1 MAIQNS
7 INTNL
12 AAFVALQNLNTINTR
27 LDTVQNRV
35 STGLKVNSAVDD
47 ASNFAIAQG
56 TRSVLKAFEAVSQ
69 GISNAKGITSVTLS
83 GATSISDLLGDIQ
96 KKITE
101 GQNAGNTTEQ
111 QQILNA
117 DFVNLVTQINTFV
130 TNSTYNGRNLLSH
143 LSTSI
148 NVIANVDGTTLT
160 IRSNSAFAQQ
170 SANLGAQNLSSTIG
184 AFKALSALFNA
195 QAMINQVLGNLG
207 ADTRTLNNQDEFLS
221 KLTDA
226 TKEGLG
232 AIVDADMAKESA
244 KLQALQVQQQLSVQT
259 LGIANQRPQT
269 LLSLFRG

>member
-1 MAIQNS
+1 MPIQNS
-7 INTNL
+7 INTNIG
-12 AAFVALQNLNTINTR
+12 AFVALQNLNAVNSR

-35 STGLKVNSAVDD
+35 STGLKVNNAVDD
-47 ASNFAIAQG
+47 ASSFAIAQG
-56 TRSVLKAFEAVSQ
+56 VRGNLKAFEAVSQ
-69 GISNAKGITSVTLS
+69 GLANGRGVAAVTLA
-83 GATSISDLLGDIQ
+83 GATAISDLLGDIQ

-117 DFVNLVTQINTFV
+117 DFLNLVSQINTFV
-130 TNSTYNGRNLLSH
+130 TNATYNGRNLLSH

-195 QAMINQVLGNLG
+195 TAMINSVLGNLG
-207 ADTRTLNNQDEFLS
+207 ADTRTLNFQETFIG

-226 TKEGLG
+226 VSEGLG
-232 AIVDADMAKESA
+232 SIVDADLAKESSR
-244 KLQALQVQQQLSVQT
+244 LQALQVQQQLSVQT
-259 LGIANQRPQT
+259 LNIANQKPSG
-269 LLSLFRG
+269 LLSLFR